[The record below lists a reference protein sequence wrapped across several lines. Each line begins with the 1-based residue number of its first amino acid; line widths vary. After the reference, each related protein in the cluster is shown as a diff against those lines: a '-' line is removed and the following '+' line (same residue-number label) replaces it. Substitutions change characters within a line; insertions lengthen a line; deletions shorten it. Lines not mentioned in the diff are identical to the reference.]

1 MAGKKETRNIRT
13 ERAGTVAKWLK
24 VLFVLNMLDVLAGIL
39 KQVQLA
45 EVAMPLYWAGTALGL
60 VNMMGELIALLK
72 LSPESGDYRRAAVYS
87 VVSLVLIAAF
97 YLQPVFYLPTK
108 SAESALV
115 FLLVRLALG
124 LAVMIMSALSL
135 YYEVKGH
142 AWILQGLDDRLAQNW
157 RTVWRLTVATM
168 IVLVSAVLL
177 AALVPWL
184 GLVVMLALMVGIT
197 ALGIW
202 RLVCLYRTEQAVK
215 RLAAQG

>member
-1 MAGKKETRNIRT
+1 MAGTAAR
-13 ERAGTVAKWLK
+13 WLK

-97 YLQPVFYLPTK
+97 YLQPVFYLPPK

-157 RTVWRLTVATM
+157 RTIGRLIAATM
-168 IVLVSAVLL
+168 IVWVSAMLL

-184 GLVVMLALMVGIT
+184 GRVVMLALLVGVI

-202 RLVCLYRTEQAVK
+202 RLVCLYSTVRTL
-215 RLAAQG
+215 RGLAAQG

>member
-24 VLFVLNMLDVLAGIL
+24 VLFVLNMLGVLAGIL
-39 KQVQLA
+39 KQDQLA
-45 EVAMPLYWAGTALGL
+45 EVAMPLYWVGVALNL
-60 VNMMGELIALLK
+60 VYTVGDIIVLFK
-72 LSPESGDYRRAAVYS
+72 LSPESGDYRRAAVCS
-87 VVSLVLIAAF
+87 VVLMVLMAAF
-97 YLQPVFYLPTK
+97 YLTLK
-108 SAESALV
+108 SMSSALA
-115 FLLVRLALG
+115 LVNIVLG
-124 LAVMIMSALSL
+124 LAVMIVPFMAA
-135 YYEVKGH
+135 YYEIKGH

-157 RTVWRLTVATM
+157 RTVWRLTIATM

>member
-1 MAGKKETRNIRT
+1 M
-13 ERAGTVAKWLK
+13 
-24 VLFVLNMLDVLAGIL
+24 LF
-39 KQVQLA
+39 
-45 EVAMPLYWAGTALGL
+45 
-60 VNMMGELIALLK
+60 K
-72 LSPESGDYRRAAVYS
+72 LSPESGDYRRAAVCS
-87 VVSLVLIAAF
+87 VVLMVLMAAF
-97 YLQPVFYLPTK
+97 YLTLK
-108 SAESALV
+108 SMSSALA
-115 FLLVRLALG
+115 LVNIVLG
-124 LAVMIMSALSL
+124 LAVMIVPFMAA
-135 YYEVKGH
+135 YYEIKGH

-157 RTVWRLTVATM
+157 RTVWRLTIATM